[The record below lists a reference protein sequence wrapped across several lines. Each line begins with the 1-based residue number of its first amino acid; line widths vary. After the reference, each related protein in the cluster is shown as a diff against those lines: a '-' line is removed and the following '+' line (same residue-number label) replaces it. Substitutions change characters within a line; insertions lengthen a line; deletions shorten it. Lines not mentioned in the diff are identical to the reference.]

1 MNFNEILNQYMEQ
14 LGITAKEL
22 SDASGLAASTLSR
35 YRLGDRVPEKDSR
48 VFRQLCSAL
57 ASIAEQKYR
66 QGIIP
71 KIITKSQVMNHF
83 LECRD
88 MMDLDREQFRQK
100 LNTLIFVLTINISDL
115 CRYINYDTS
124 TLFRIR
130 NGSRKPS
137 DPVKFAASVAEY
149 ISQGLQ
155 PFDKEVMAELFGC
168 TKERVSTP
176 QGCFETVRDWLI
188 SGQGNQSKELTG
200 FLKKLD
206 EFNLNEYIK
215 AIHFDELKV
224 PSVPFQLP
232 TSKTYFGLDEMM
244 ESELDFL
251 KAAVLSRSTA
261 PVIMY
266 SDMPMEEMAKEPDF
280 PKKWMFGMALMLKKG
295 LHLNIIHRVDR
306 PFSEMMLGLE
316 SWIPMYMTGQVS
328 PYYLKDIQNQIFLHF
343 LKVSGTVALS
353 GEAISGHHSDG
364 KYYLTK
370 NRDEVSY
377 YRKRAE
383 ALLHHAF
390 PLMDIYRKD
399 SAKDLKAFLLADS
412 HVRGK
417 RRNILSSLPL
427 YTMEESYLEQLLK
440 RHPISATD
448 KKSILDFARLQKR
461 MMEKILEASVVE
473 DEIPFISE
481 EEFRQ
486 YPMSLAL
493 SGMFY
498 ESDILYTYEDYLKHL
513 EQTRLYARLHPN
525 YIFNQTSSCAFRNL
539 QILIH
544 ERKWVMVSKGKSPA
558 IHFVI
563 HHPKLRK
570 AIECF
575 VPPITEVNL

>member
-1 MNFNEILNQYMEQ
+1 M
-14 LGITAKEL
+14 
-22 SDASGLAASTLSR
+22 
-35 YRLGDRVPEKDSR
+35 
-48 VFRQLCSAL
+48 
-57 ASIAEQKYR
+57 
-66 QGIIP
+66 
-71 KIITKSQVMNHF
+71 
-83 LECRD
+83 
-88 MMDLDREQFRQK
+88 
-100 LNTLIFVLTINISDL
+100 
-115 CRYINYDTS
+115 
-124 TLFRIR
+124 
-130 NGSRKPS
+130 
-137 DPVKFAASVAEY
+137 
-149 ISQGLQ
+149 
-155 PFDKEVMAELFGC
+155 
-168 TKERVSTP
+168 
-176 QGCFETVRDWLI
+176 
-188 SGQGNQSKELTG
+188 
-200 FLKKLD
+200 
-206 EFNLNEYIK
+206 NEYIK

-266 SDMPMEEMAKEPDF
+266 SDMPMEEMAKDPDF

-427 YTMEESYLEQLLK
+427 YTMEESYL
-440 RHPISATD
+440 
-448 KKSILDFARLQKR
+448 
-461 MMEKILEASVVE
+461 
-473 DEIPFISE
+473 
-481 EEFRQ
+481 
-486 YPMSLAL
+486 
-493 SGMFY
+493 
-498 ESDILYTYEDYLKHL
+498 KHL

-575 VPPITEVNL
+575 IPPITEVNL